1 MSSIINPVAL
11 LAFFLYL
18 PNALARGGAQEGFSV
33 GGQAVIEGVMMRSPA
48 WWSLAVRSPDGSIY
62 SRCRPFNSILLRH
75 PGLSKPFIRGI
86 FNLGS
91 MLGLGFRALQESADV
106 ALAPEEPESGQEE
119 GGTENGAKDGK
130 DAHGFG
136 WLEFS
141 ISMLIALA
149 IFVGLFIALP
159 TWLAPRIIGGGRNV
173 VLQNLVEGT
182 LRIAIFIIYLL
193 ATSLMKD
200 IRRLYQYHGAEHQ
213 SIHLFEDGLPLLP
226 EEAATRGTDHLRC
239 GTSFVLYALVLT
251 VLVYS
256 LLGKP
261 DLWLRIT
268 ERLVLLPVI
277 AGLAYEIIKLADR
290 YRHNIFL
297 RIIAAPGLAL
307 QKLTTRKPDLEQAE
321 VAITSLRAVLDAE
334 GKEYLTGDA

>member
-1 MSSIINPVAL
+1 MAFILYVPFV
-11 LAFFLYL
+11 LA
-18 PNALARGGAQEGFSV
+18 GAGVKEDFSV
-33 GGQAVIEGVMMRSPA
+33 GGQAVIEGVMMRSRA

-62 SRCRPFNSILLRH
+62 SQCRPLNSILLRH
-75 PGLSKPFIRGI
+75 PGLNKPFIRGV

-91 MLGLGFRALQESADV
+91 MLALGFKALQESADV
-106 ALAPEEPESGQEE
+106 ALAPEEPEADQEE
-119 GGTENGAKDGK
+119 GGAENGASNGK
-130 DAHGFG
+130 AARGFG

-141 ISMLIALA
+141 ISMVLALA

-159 TWLAPRIIGGGRNV
+159 TWLAPRIVGSGGNV

-182 LRIAIFIIYLL
+182 LRIAIFIVYLL
-193 ATSLMKD
+193 ATSLLKD

-213 SIHLFEDGLPLLP
+213 SIHLFEDGLPLVP
-226 EEAATRGTDHLRC
+226 EAAASRGTDHLRC

-256 LLGKP
+256 FLGKP
-261 DLWLRIT
+261 DLWLRIL

-307 QKLTTRKPDLEQAE
+307 QKLTTRKPDLGAGG
-321 VAITSLRAVLDAE
+321 S
-334 GKEYLTGDA
+334 GDHLPACGARR

>member
-1 MSSIINPVAL
+1 VGHIINPAAL
-11 LAFFLYL
+11 LAFLFYI
-18 PNALARGGAQEGFSV
+18 PMALARGGAADDFSV
-33 GGQAVIEGVMMRSPA
+33 GGQAVIEGVMMRSRA

-62 SRCRPFNSILLRH
+62 SRCRPLNSILLRH
-75 PGLSKPFIRGI
+75 PGLNKPFIRGI

-91 MLGLGFRALQESADV
+91 MLALGFRALQESADV
-106 ALAPEEPESGQEE
+106 ALAPEEPEAGTQESAA
-119 GGTENGAKDGK
+119 ENGAEDGK
-130 DAHGFG
+130 GGRGFG

-141 ISMLIALA
+141 ISMLLALG

-159 TWLAPRIIGGGRNV
+159 TWLAPRIIGSDGNV
-173 VLQNLVEGT
+173 VLQNLLEGL
-182 LRIAIFIIYLL
+182 LRIAIFILYLL

-226 EEAATRGTDHLRC
+226 EEAASRGTDHVRC

-251 VLVYS
+251 VLIYS
-256 LLGKP
+256 FLGKP
-261 DLWLRIT
+261 DLWLRII

-307 QKLTTRKPDLEQAE
+307 QKLTTRKPDQAE

-334 GKEYLTGDA
+334 GKEYNDGLKT